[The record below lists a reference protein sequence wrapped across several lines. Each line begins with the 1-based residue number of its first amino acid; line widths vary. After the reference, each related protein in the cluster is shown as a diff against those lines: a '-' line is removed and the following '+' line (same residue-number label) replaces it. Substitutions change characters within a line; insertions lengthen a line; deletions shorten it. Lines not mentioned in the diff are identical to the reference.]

1 LHLQGLAGGW
11 PWADCRTAVG
21 LGKPPAKGHRDRV
34 SDLPTGTVTFLFTDI
49 EGSTRLLA
57 ELGPEPYA
65 EALAAHRRVLREV
78 FARHR
83 GVEVGTEG
91 DAFFVAFE
99 RASDALAASREGQAA
114 LAGGRMGVR
123 MGIHSGE
130 PLVSE
135 GNYVG
140 MDVHRAARI
149 AAAGHGGQVLVSQ
162 ATRALLDTAI
172 ELRDLGEHWLKDLS
186 EPERLFQLGTEEF
199 APLTSLSNTNLPTP
213 VSSMVGRRSEV
224 EQICDLLGGGRSRLV
239 TLTGPGGTGKTRLA
253 VEAASVLLPRFAN
266 GVFFVE
272 LAPITD
278 PRLVVSEIAH
288 ALGTRERGP
297 RGPEEELIA
306 HLRSRAL
313 LLVVDNFEQVL
324 EAAPVLARLLRACS
338 RLAILVTSRSAL
350 RLTGEQEFPVPPLE
364 LPSSRARSAEELARC
379 ESVVLFVERAR
390 AVAPGFAITDRTAP
404 EIATICRRL
413 DGIPLA
419 IELAAARTKLLDPRE
434 LLARLERSLPLL
446 TGGPRDVPDRQR
458 TLRATIDW
466 SYDLLDR
473 GERGLL
479 ARLAVFAGTFGLDA
493 AQDVAEADLETM
505 STLIDGS
512 LLRPSEGSRFV
523 MLETIREYAQER
535 LEESDASDQLRT
547 RHSAYYLALAER
559 AEAELAGPEQ
569 LAWLDLLEADH
580 DNLRAG
586 IAWLGSREPLLRLR
600 LVVALRR
607 FWYVR
612 GHLTEGRRHL
622 EEALAE
628 GEAPP
633 HLRQRAMSAIAATAL
648 IQGDYEEAT
657 RWAEQV
663 VDVARAAGDPAPLAN
678 ALSNL
683 GGTVIAAGDV
693 ERAAALLEESVVL
706 AQEAGDERV
715 LALAL
720 NNLGDVALTAG
731 DYRRAEASFEES
743 LGLLRGRGD
752 AANVA
757 RSLFNLGAVAFRLD
771 RREDAREHLR
781 ESITI
786 CRDLGD
792 KEDLAWCLEGFAAI
806 AAAEGEPER
815 AGLLLGAGEMLLGD
829 MGAALKPFERQLH
842 EETFASV
849 LRSLGDAGLAD
860 TLSRGAELTTDDAVD
875 LALADTGALGRTPA
889 GGS

>member
-1 LHLQGLAGGW
+1 M
-11 PWADCRTAVG
+11 
-21 LGKPPAKGHRDRV
+21 

-49 EGSTRLLA
+49 EGSTRLLT
-57 ELGPEPYA
+57 ELGPEAYA

-83 GVEVGTEG
+83 GFEVDTEG

-99 RASDALAASREGQAA
+99 RASDGLAAARDGQAA
-114 LAGGRMGVR
+114 LAGGRIAVR

-130 PLVSE
+130 PVVSE

-140 MDVHRAARI
+140 LDVHRAARI

-162 ATRALLDTAI
+162 ATRALLDPSV
-172 ELRDLGEHWLKDLS
+172 ELRDLGEHRLKDLA
-186 EPERLFQLGTEEF
+186 EPERLFQLGAESF
-199 APLTSLSNTNLPTP
+199 APLRSLSNTNLPTP
-213 VSSMVGRRSEV
+213 ASSLVGRGSEV
-224 EQICDLLGGGRSRLV
+224 EQLGDMLGNGRSRLV

-253 VEAASVLLPRFAN
+253 IEAASALLPRFAN

-278 PRLVVSEIAH
+278 PRLVVSEIAQ
-288 ALGTRERGP
+288 ALGVRERAP
-297 RGPEEELIA
+297 RGLEDELVA
-306 HLRSRAL
+306 HLRTRAL
-313 LLVVDNFEQVL
+313 LLVLDNFEQVL
-324 EAAPVLARLLRACS
+324 EAAPVLVRLLRACP
-338 RLAILVTSRSAL
+338 RLAIVVTSRSAL
-350 RLTGEQEFPVPPLE
+350 RLTGEQEFLVPPLE
-364 LPSSRARSAEELARC
+364 LPSSRARGAEELSRC

-404 EIATICRRL
+404 DVAAICRRL

-419 IELAAARTKLLDPRE
+419 IELAAARTKLLGPHE
-434 LLARLERSLPLL
+434 LLARLERRLPLL
-446 TGGPRDVPDRQR
+446 TGGPRDVPERQR
-458 TLRATIDW
+458 TLRATIEW
-466 SYDLLDR
+466 SYDLLHE
-473 GERGLL
+473 GERRLL
-479 ARLAVFAGTFGLDA
+479 ARLSVFPGTFGLDA
-493 AQDVAEADLETM
+493 AQDVAEADLQTM
-505 STLIDGS
+505 SALVDCS
-512 LLRPSEGSRFV
+512 LLRTLDGSRFV
-523 MLETIREYAQER
+523 MLETIREYGGER
-535 LEESDASDQLRT
+535 LEQSDAEDQLRT
-547 RHSAYYLALAER
+547 RHAAYYLALAER
-559 AEAELAGPEQ
+559 AEAELGGPDQ
-569 LAWLDLLEADH
+569 FAWLDLLEADH

-586 IAWLGSREPLLRLR
+586 IAWLGPREPLLRLR
-600 LVVALRR
+600 LAVALRR

-628 GEAPP
+628 VPAEGDAPP
-633 HLRQRAMSAIAATAL
+633 QLRQRAMSAIAAAAL
-648 IQGDYEEAT
+648 IQGDNDEAT

-663 VDVARAAGDPAPLAN
+663 VDITRAAGDPAQLAN

-683 GGTVIAAGDV
+683 GGIVIASGEP

-706 AQEAGDERV
+706 AREAEDGRV

-731 DYRRAEASFEES
+731 DYRRAEANFEES
-743 LGLLRGRGD
+743 LGLLRGRRD

-757 RSLFNLGAVAFRLD
+757 RSLFNLGAVAFRLG
-771 RREDAREHLR
+771 RREDARERFR

-806 AAAEGEPER
+806 AAADGDPER
-815 AGLLLGAGEMLLGD
+815 AGLLLGAAKTLLGD

-842 EETFASV
+842 EETSAT
-849 LRSLGDAGLAD
+849 LLERLGHTGLAD
-860 TLSRGAELTTDDAVD
+860 SLSRGAGLTTDDAVD
-875 LALADTGALGRTPA
+875 LAVADAGARGRTPP
-889 GGS
+889 G